1 MQRRTNTTECD
12 KVPERHVEKR
22 EYCVR
27 HRQSRMLSTM
37 TDSAKKRLGI
47 RPTSTR
53 RPGHGHGDLSGQR
66 DLEYVLLFVQTV
78 VAMRTGRGT
87 GELGIPNTQVR
98 KLVDGIRQDRD
109 LMEAIV
115 AQVSSRINVKP
126 LARKE
131 ETTYQQ
137 VLALI
142 RERWPKQMRRV
153 CGLYLSPRIKGA
165 LEGLR
170 IALAFVCPP
179 VALLLAGRPLQAAVN
194 GAVLGLSVLG
204 VTRHF
209 ASWGPF
215 ALAGFMVCLT
225 HALIAGIET

>member
-1 MQRRTNTTECD
+1 
-12 KVPERHVEKR
+12 
-22 EYCVR
+22 
-27 HRQSRMLSTM
+27 MLSTM
-37 TDSAKKRLGI
+37 TDREKRRRGTK
-47 RPTSTR
+47 PTSVR
-53 RPGHGHGDLSGQR
+53 KLERDHRGLPGQR
-66 DLEYVLLFVQTV
+66 ELGYVLLFVQSV

-98 KLVDGIRQDRD
+98 ELIDRIRADRD
-109 LMEAIV
+109 LTEAIV
-115 AQVSSRINVKP
+115 AQVASRINVKP
-126 LARKE
+126 LARKDE
-131 ETTYQQ
+131 MVYQQ
-137 VLALI
+137 VLAIL

-153 CGLYLSPRIKGA
+153 CGLYLSPRIKSA

-170 IALAFVCPP
+170 IALTFVCPP
-179 VALLLAGRPLQAAVN
+179 VALLLVGRPLQAAVN

-225 HALIAGIET
+225 HALFAGIDT